1 MAAAVINSINEV
13 IFSITIKLQT
23 LVIQNDLNR
32 IDFQMPSNSTAIR
45 HKLRIAGYIIY
56 DLTFRIMFSKV
67 WLLET
72 GSQESFSFDVKLQTN
87 LW

>member
-1 MAAAVINSINEV
+1 
-13 IFSITIKLQT
+13 
-23 LVIQNDLNR
+23 
-32 IDFQMPSNSTAIR
+32 MPSNSTAIR